1 MFLTFL
7 ASNAC
12 PFNYILSKMDNFVSC
27 RMTAVTNYLNEV
39 LPLSSVPNAMVFKDE
54 ICAAEISQT
63 FENGEK
69 SIQLQPCIAALD
81 DNVGVYCISKESISE
96 ILVSAPCRVS

>member
-12 PFNYILSKMDNFVSC
+12 PFNYIRSKMDNFFSC

-39 LPLSSVPNAMVFKDE
+39 LPLSSVSNSMIFKDE

-69 SIQLQPCIAALD
+69 SIQLQSCIVHLTIMWACIA
-81 DNVGVYCISKESISE
+81 
-96 ILVSAPCRVS
+96 